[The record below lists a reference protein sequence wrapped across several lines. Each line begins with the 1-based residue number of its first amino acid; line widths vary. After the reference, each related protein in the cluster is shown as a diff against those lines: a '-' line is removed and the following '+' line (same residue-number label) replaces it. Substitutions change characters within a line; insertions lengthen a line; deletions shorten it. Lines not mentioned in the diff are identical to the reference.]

1 MKEKYYIP
9 DIGDLHIGYEG
20 EINWNRAYETSFIP
34 FKIRIQDEDFAY
46 TDEISDII
54 NAVDDGY
61 AEIRTSYLTKEQ
73 IEAEGWKKQY
83 KKGTW
88 RVYQKYPIHIVLM
101 YDEEKHELSID
112 NDFMILYQGECKSIN
127 EFRYICKLLKI

>member
-1 MKEKYYIP
+1 MKEEYYTP
-9 DIGDLHIGYEG
+9 DDEDIRIGYEYDLL
-20 EINWNRAYETSFIP
+20 NS
-34 FKIRIQDEDFAY
+34 KIIIEDRY
-46 TDEISDII
+46 DLDI
-54 NAVDDGY
+54 AFDQP
-61 AEIRTSYLTKEQ
+61 IRTSYLTKEQ